1 MTHGPSLGDDG
12 SQSLPEPEQFAQMVQ
27 HSPDAICVH
36 QDGRIVFVNVVAL
49 QWLGARSAPE
59 VLGHAVSHFLHAQSL
74 PLVTAGMATLRQ
86 PGDVSSPSLAKLV
99 RLDGS
104 ESLVEAVTVMT
115 TWYRRPAYQL
125 VLRQLTEHRPAQ
137 DTLAHQAA
145 LVEHASE
152 AIIAITRT
160 GLVTSWNPAAEDIYQ
175 RPAQRALAL
184 PIDVAVGAPVDLD
197 AIIDAGGV
205 VHSTHYAM
213 DGAARAIRISM
224 TTYEHGYVLLCSD
237 ETALRRA
244 ARNLRTIVNTLQE
257 GVVVVDRDGWLLTIN
272 PAARRMLGI
281 KPGQQHV
288 HHGDIMRQLPIFDT
302 DGVPLREHERPIF
315 TTIATGLPIIGR
327 ILGVDRSDGR
337 RIWMSTSC
345 QLLHPEDRDHSP
357 VLISFADVTE
367 RHAAT
372 QHLAHQAA
380 HDVLTGLPNRAH
392 IVRTVDSLNRRGGL
406 LTAVLF
412 IDLDDLKTVNDNF
425 GHEAGDRVITTTAD
439 RLRRAVRKHDIV
451 GRLAGD
457 EFVALL
463 TGHLDPSALDGF
475 VDRIRRALRA
485 PIEIPGGTVQVAASI
500 GVVQTDRADSRDAAT
515 LLHEADKAMYAAKA
529 RGRRASYFSR
539 LSPSRR

>member
-1 MTHGPSLGDDG
+1 MTHGPSPGKNG
-12 SQSLPEPEQFAQMVQ
+12 SQALPKPEQFAQMVH
-27 HSPDAICVH
+27 HSPDAICIH

-59 VLGHAVSHFLHAQSL
+59 LLGHAVSHFLHARSL
-74 PLVTAGMATLRQ
+74 PLVTARMAPLRR
-86 PGDVSSPSLAKLV
+86 PGDVSSPTLARLV

-104 ESLVEAVTVMT
+104 ESPVEAVTVMT
-115 TWYRRPAYQL
+115 TWHGRPAYQL
-125 VLRQLTEHRPAQ
+125 VLRELTEHRATPDA
-137 DTLAHQAA
+137 LAHQAA
-145 LVEHASE
+145 LVEHASD

-160 GLVTSWNPAAEDIYQ
+160 GLVTSWNPAAENIYR
-175 RPAQRALAL
+175 RPAHRALAL

-197 AIIDAGGV
+197 AIIEAGGV

-213 DGAARAIRISM
+213 DGSPKAIRISM
-224 TTYEHGYVLLCSD
+224 TQYEHGCVLLCSD

-257 GVVVVDRDGWLLTIN
+257 GVVVIDRNGRLLTIN
-272 PAARRMLGI
+272 PAARRILGL

-288 HHGDIMRQLPIFDT
+288 HYSDTLRQLPLFDT
-302 DGVPLREHERPIF
+302 DGVLLRDHERPIF
-315 TTIATGLPIIGR
+315 KVFATGRPTIGR
-327 ILGVDRSDGR
+327 IFGLDRSDGH

-345 QLLHPEDRDHSP
+345 QLLHPDDHDHSP
-357 VLISFADVTE
+357 VLVSFADVTE
-367 RHAAT
+367 QRAAT

-392 IVRTVDSLNRRGGL
+392 IVRTVDSLNRQGGL

-412 IDLDDLKTVNDNF
+412 IDLDDLKTVNDNL

-463 TGHLDPSALDGF
+463 TGHLDPRTLDGF

-500 GVVQTDRADSRDAAT
+500 GVVQTDRGDSRDAAT

-539 LSPSRR
+539 LSPSSH